1 MRAVVAVL
9 LFVTAAHA
17 ALWGG
22 LREKQQAPEFR
33 GILPSVSYAPFD
45 GSGHP
50 DVDNLPNADKVR
62 ADVKKLAPLTRA
74 IRLYSSTGGVEIVPP
89 IASEVGLKV
98 TVGAWI
104 DKNVDRNEREMLSA
118 IELAKRNSNVNGIV
132 VGNETIYRGEQKIE
146 DLIKL
151 IQRVKGSVNVPVT
164 TGEIWNIWLEHPELA
179 SSVDFIAAHILPYW
193 EGFSDKQAVDQALII
208 YQKLRD
214 AFPGK
219 RIVIAEFGWPSAGYN
234 LKNGNPGP
242 FEQAVTLRT
251 FVSRAEAIG
260 MEYNIVEA
268 IDQPWKFFEGGVGP
282 YWGILNAAREP
293 KFAWT
298 GPVEDPAYWKLAG
311 IALLVG
317 VLMSLPIL
325 RLVQPTM
332 MQALVLSAAANGVGA
347 WVATVFAYWT
357 GHYFVWGSAFALILG
372 LILLVPLVLIAMA
385 RIEEIAAIAFGR
397 KPRRLIT
404 KGERVAPATM
414 GEAVAFPKV
423 SIHVPAYF
431 EPPDML
437 KQTLDAV
444 ARLDYPNFEC
454 IVIINNTPDPE
465 FWQPI
470 QDHCRTLGERFKFI
484 NAEKVEGFKAGALRI
499 AMERTA
505 ADAEIIG
512 IIDAD
517 YVVQPD
523 WLKDLVPAFADPRV
537 GLVQAPQDHRDG
549 DRSLMHYI
557 MNGEYAGFFDI
568 GMVQRNE
575 FNSIIVHG
583 TMCLIRRAAMD
594 MAGGWAGD
602 TICEDTDL
610 GLAII
615 EHGWLT
621 HYTNSRYGYGLLPD
635 TYEAFKKQRHRWA
648 YGGFQIVKKH
658 WRRFLPGAS
667 RLSPDQKREF
677 ALGWLNWLGAESLG
691 VLVAILN
698 LIWVPI
704 VAFADIAIPD
714 KILTLPIIAAFVVS
728 LIHFVALYQLRVPV
742 KTGQMLGAMI
752 TAMSVQW
759 TVSRAVAQGLIT
771 EHSGVRAHVQGRLLD
786 HVGRIPGVLGSGD
799 RRAAADWRR
808 GPGRHQQLQGG
819 PRNLCVRRG
828 AGAGKPA
835 IPVGSRDR
843 DPGKLAHQRVLVL
856 AQRARADRRI
866 DRATSGVHAGAATP
880 DQRFTAGDLGNPSR
894 GQWQRLSR
902 FPGHRL
908 RWTGW
913 ANDLCHHA
921 NSRYPQV
928 LPRSLTLLTRTGPP
942 PTQRGE

>member
-9 LFVTAAHA
+9 LFVTAVHA
-17 ALWGG
+17 AIWGV
-22 LREKQQAPEFR
+22 LREKQQAPDFR
-33 GILPSVSYAPFD
+33 GILPSASYAPFER
-45 GSGHP
+45 GH
-50 DVDNLPNADKVR
+50 VVADSIGDSEKIR
-62 ADVKKLAPLTRA
+62 ADLKKLSTLTRA
-74 IRLYSSTGGVEIVPP
+74 VRLYTSTEG
-89 IASEVGLKV
+89 SELVAPVANEFGMKV

-104 DKNVDRNEREMLSA
+104 DKNDERNEREMLSA
-118 IELAKRNSNVNGIV
+118 IDLAKHNGNVNGIV

-146 DLIKL
+146 DLIKM

-219 RIVIAEFGWPSAGYN
+219 RIMIAEFGWPSAGYN
-234 LKNGNPGP
+234 LKNAVPGP
-242 FEQAVTLRT
+242 FEQAVTLRN

-282 YWGILNAAREP
+282 YWGFLNADREP
-293 KFAWT
+293 KFAWV
-298 GPVEDPAYWKLAG
+298 GPVVDETYWKLAT

-317 VLMSLPIL
+317 ILMSLPIL
-325 RLVQPTM
+325 RLARPTV
-332 MQALVLSAAANGVGA
+332 MQALLLSTAANGIGA
-347 WVATVFAYWT
+347 WVATVFAYGT
-357 GHYFVWGSAFALILG
+357 GHYFVFGSAFALTLG

-397 KPRRLIT
+397 EPRRLIV
-404 KGERVAPATM
+404 KGAAVAPATM
-414 GEAVAFPKV
+414 GEAIAFPKV

-431 EPPDML
+431 EPPEML

-444 ARLDYPNFEC
+444 SRLDYPNFEC
-454 IVIINNTPDPE
+454 VVIINNTPDPE

-470 QDHCRTLGERFKFI
+470 QDHCRALGERFKFI
-484 NAEKVEGFKAGALRI
+484 NAEKVQGFKAGALRI

-505 ADAEIIG
+505 IDAEIIG

-523 WLKDLVPAFADPRV
+523 WLKDLVPVFADPRV

-549 DRSLMHYI
+549 NRSLMHYV

-575 FNSIIVHG
+575 LNAIIVHG

-621 HYTNSRYGYGLLPD
+621 HYTNHRYGHGLLPD

-667 RLSPDQKREF
+667 RLSPDQRREF

-714 KILTLPIIAAFVVS
+714 QILTLPIIAAFVVS
-728 LIHFVALYQLRVPV
+728 LVHFAVLYRLRVPV
-742 KTGQMLGAMI
+742 KTGQMLGAMV

-759 TVSRAVAQGLIT
+759 TVSRAVANGMIT
-771 EHSGVRAHVQGRLLD
+771 EHLAFARTSKGGFSLVSIEFQAFWEAV
-786 HVGRIPGVLGSGD
+786 IGVLLLVG
-799 RRAAADWRR
+799 AAV
-808 GPGRHQQLQGG
+808 LVIT
-819 PRNLCVRRG
+819 NNFKEVREIYVF
-828 AGAGKPA
+828 AG
-835 IPVGSRDR
+835 
-843 DPGKLAHQRVLVL
+843 VLVL
-856 AQRARADRRI
+856 E
-866 DRATSGVHAGAATP
+866 SLP
-880 DQRFTAGDLGNPSR
+880 F
-894 GQWQRLSR
+894 LSAVAIAI
-902 FPGHRL
+902 L
-908 RWTGW
+908 E
-913 ANDLCHHA
+913 
-921 NSRYPQV
+921 NSRINAFSFWSNASVRTAELIGLRPV
-928 LPRSLTLLTRTGPP
+928 ALPTAIGSSQPVASEIRRETN
-942 PTQRGE
+942 

>member
-17 ALWGG
+17 ALWGIF
-22 LREKQQAPEFR
+22 RDKQSAPDFR
-33 GILPSVSYAPFD
+33 GMLPSVSYSPFE
-45 GSGHP
+45 GTGHP
-50 DVDNLPNADKVR
+50 DVDNFPSAERIR
-62 ADVKKLAPLTRA
+62 ADLKKLSGMTRA
-74 IRLYSSTGGVEIVPP
+74 IRLYSSTGGVELVPP
-89 IASEVGLKV
+89 IAAEFGLKV

-104 DKNVDRNEREMLSA
+104 DKNAERNKREIDSA
-118 IELAKRNSNVNGIV
+118 INLAKRNSNVIGVV
-132 VGNETIYRGEQKIE
+132 VGNETIYRGEQKVQDLI
-146 DLIKL
+146 DLIK
-151 IQRVKGSVNVPVT
+151 QVKKSVGVPVT
-164 TGEIWNIWLEHPELA
+164 TGEIWNIWRDNPELA
-179 SSVDFIAAHILPYW
+179 YSVDFIAAHVLPYW
-193 EGFSDKQAVDQALII
+193 ENFTDKQAVDQAVAMFQL
-208 YQKLRD
+208 LREQY
-214 AFPGK
+214 PGK

-234 LKNGNPGP
+234 LRNAEPGP
-242 FEQAVTLRT
+242 FEQAKVLRT
-251 FVSRAEAIG
+251 FVTRAEAIG
-260 MEYNIVEA
+260 MDYNIVEA

-298 GPVEDPAYWKLAG
+298 GPIVNEDYWKLAT
-311 IALLVG
+311 IAVLVG
-317 VLMSLPIL
+317 ILMSLPIL
-325 RLVQPTM
+325 RLAQPTV
-332 MQALVLSAAANGVGA
+332 MQSLVLSAAANGVGA
-347 WVATVFAYWT
+347 WVATVFAYWA
-357 GHYFVWGSAFALILG
+357 GHYFVFGSAFALTLG

-397 KPRRLIT
+397 KPRRLISR
-404 KGERVAPATM
+404 GAPVAPATI
-414 GEAVAFPKV
+414 GEAVTFPKV

-444 ARLDYPNFEC
+444 SQLDYPNFEC
-454 IVIINNTPDPE
+454 VVIINNTPDPE

-470 QDHCRTLGERFKFI
+470 QDHCRALGERFKFI

-499 AMERTA
+499 AMDRTA

-517 YVVQPD
+517 YVVEPD

-667 RLSPDQKREF
+667 RLSQDQKREF

-714 KILTLPIIAAFVVS
+714 KILTLPIIAAFLVS
-728 LIHFVALYQLRVPV
+728 LIHFAALYWLRVPV

-752 TAMSVQW
+752 AAMSVQW

-771 EHSGVRAHVQGRLLD
+771 EHLAFARTSKGGFSIMSVEFQAFWEAV
-786 HVGRIPGVLGSGD
+786 IGVLLLVG
-799 RRAAADWRR
+799 AAV
-808 GPGRHQQLQGG
+808 LIVT
-819 PRNLCVRRG
+819 NSYKEVREIYVF
-828 AGAGKPA
+828 AA
-835 IPVGSRDR
+835 
-843 DPGKLAHQRVLVL
+843 VLVL
-856 AQRARADRRI
+856 E
-866 DRATSGVHAGAATP
+866 SLP
-880 DQRFTAGDLGNPSR
+880 F
-894 GQWQRLSR
+894 LSAVAIAI
-902 FPGHRL
+902 L
-908 RWTGW
+908 E
-913 ANDLCHHA
+913 
-921 NSRYPQV
+921 NSRINAFSFWKSAGVRTAELIGLRPV
-928 LPRSLTLLTRTGPP
+928 SLPAPIGSAPKVASEIRQEAS
-942 PTQRGE
+942 

>member
-1 MRAVVAVL
+1 MLAPYGLVAMRAVVAVL
-9 LFVTAAHA
+9 FVVSAVHA
-17 ALWGG
+17 GIWGV
-22 LREKQQAPEFR
+22 LREKQQAPDFK
-33 GILPSVSYAPFD
+33 GILPSVSYAPFE
-45 GSGHP
+45 GTSHP
-50 DVDNLPNADKVR
+50 DVDNIPNAEKIR
-62 ADVKKLAPLTRA
+62 ADLKTLAPLTRA
-74 IRLYSSTGGVEIVPP
+74 IRLYSSTGGVELVPP
-89 IASEVGLKV
+89 IANEFGLKV

-104 DKNVDRNEREMLSA
+104 DKNTDRNERELLSA
-118 IELAKRNSNVNGIV
+118 IDLAKHNGNVNGIV
-132 VGNETIYRGEQKIE
+132 VGNETIYRGEQKID

-193 EGFSDKQAVDQALII
+193 EGFSHQQAVEQALII

-234 LKNGNPGP
+234 LKSADPGP
-242 FEQAVTLRT
+242 FEQAATLRN
-251 FVSRAEAIG
+251 FVSRAESIG

-298 GPVEDPAYWKLAG
+298 GPVVNDAYWKLAA

-317 VLMSLPIL
+317 ILMSLPIL
-325 RLVQPTM
+325 RLADPTV
-332 MQALVLSAAANGVGA
+332 MQALMLSAAANCVGA
-347 WVATVFAYWT
+347 WAATVFAYWT
-357 GHYFVWGSAFALILG
+357 NHYFVFGSAFALVLG

-385 RIEEIAAIAFGR
+385 RVEEIAAVAFGR
-397 KPRRLIT
+397 PPRRLLA
-404 KGERVAPATM
+404 KGAPQDAAAD
-414 GEAVAFPKV
+414 GAFPKV
-423 SIHVPAYF
+423 SIHIPAYF
-431 EPPDML
+431 EPPEML

-444 ARLDYPNFEC
+444 SRLDYPNFEC
-454 IVIINNTPDPE
+454 VVIINNTPDPE

-470 QDHCRTLGERFKFI
+470 QDHCRALGERFKFI

-523 WLKDLVPAFADPRV
+523 WLKDLVPAFNDPSV
-537 GLVQAPQDHRDG
+537 GLVQAPQDHRDA
-549 DRSLMHYI
+549 DRSLMHYV

-575 FNSIIVHG
+575 TNAIIVHG
-583 TMCLIRRAAMD
+583 TMCLVRRAAMD
-594 MAGGWAGD
+594 MAGGWSSD

-615 EHGWLT
+615 EQGWLT
-621 HYTNSRYGYGLLPD
+621 HYTNRRYGHGLLPD

-667 RLSPDQKREF
+667 RLSPDQRREF
-677 ALGWLNWLGAESLG
+677 TLGWLNWLGAESLG

-714 KILTLPIIAAFVVS
+714 KILTLPITAAFVVS
-728 LIHFVALYQLRVPV
+728 LVHFVALYRLRVPV
-742 KTGQMLGAMI
+742 KLGQMLGAMVA
-752 TAMSVQW
+752 AMSVQW
-759 TVSRAVAQGLIT
+759 TVSRAVANGLIT
-771 EHSGVRAHVQGRLLD
+771 EHLAFARTSKGGLSLVSVEFQAFWEAV
-786 HVGRIPGVLGSGD
+786 IGVLLLVGATVLVVTNNYKEV
-799 RRAAADWRR
+799 REIYIFAA
-808 GPGRHQQLQGG
+808 
-819 PRNLCVRRG
+819 
-828 AGAGKPA
+828 
-835 IPVGSRDR
+835 
-843 DPGKLAHQRVLVL
+843 VLVL
-856 AQRARADRRI
+856 E
-866 DRATSGVHAGAATP
+866 SLP
-880 DQRFTAGDLGNPSR
+880 F
-894 GQWQRLSR
+894 LSAVAIAI
-902 FPGHRL
+902 L
-908 RWTGW
+908 E
-913 ANDLCHHA
+913 
-921 NSRYPQV
+921 NSRVNQFSFWRNSAVRTAELIGLRPV
-928 LPRSLTLLTRTGPP
+928 ALPTVAGTSQPVASEIHR
-942 PTQRGE
+942 EAN